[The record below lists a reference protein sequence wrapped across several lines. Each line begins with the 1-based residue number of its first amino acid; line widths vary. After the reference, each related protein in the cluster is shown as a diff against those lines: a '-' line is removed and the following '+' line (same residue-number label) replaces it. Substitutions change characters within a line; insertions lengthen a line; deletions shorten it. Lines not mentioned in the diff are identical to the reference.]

1 MNNTI
6 EQEIEK
12 LEKNYIRILQQ
23 QKFVEPQILDNVLQE
38 YKNLKSQNPKLEL
51 PDFLLERNTINKMQ
65 HRTIV
70 KKLRDYVKNDQ
81 NPSPSANSN
90 SAPVKKKSY
99 KSYGPYKIMERVASG
114 AMGVIYKA
122 EDTRDGA
129 VVALKII
136 RDGGDAKKIRKER
149 FDREARSALMVKSP
163 GVVTIRDSGEINNI
177 PFLAMDFVEGSTL
190 DEYWEELENKDINEA
205 IRIGVIIARALAHI
219 HKAGIIHRDVKPANV
234 LMDCTVDPPFPMI
247 TDFSLAMIT
256 DPLEKK
262 LTQTGV
268 AVGTPYYMSPE
279 QTFGIREDIGPHTD
293 TYSLGAVLYEM
304 LCDNPPFKAKSIREL
319 YHKIQKQQP
328 VSLMKRNPKIPP
340 ILEQII
346 FKALEKKTASRY
358 KSCDDF
364 ADVMEKY
371 LRGEDVILERP
382 GFSTQVTKFF
392 NSHYRSIRKGSLAAM
407 VFAIITMSVILI
419 IGKKPA
425 ENTTVFINKKSQVQE
440 KLFSQEVVK
449 AKRFLSFPSLNEK
462 ESGDYLDQ
470 ALSTVNNAFDIYN
483 PPLRLENL
491 VWQANEYWVKE
502 DTVNFWSQVEKWQK
516 LPVDDFLIAISKS
529 NEKDH
534 FSQALAFFH
543 IGYLNKALESTEKYQ
558 LEDEL
563 AKSLRA
569 RLQWAIG
576 LRHEQAKAKLASL
589 KNKIFMDSKGSFPLV
604 LAAHS
609 HFAEAHNLA
618 LKLVEENP
626 ENALWKLILGV
637 IYKEI
642 GLFRLAEEKL
652 GQIDSPV
659 ALKNAALFHKG
670 LCLKKQALYQ
680 EAIDEFRSILQEQ
693 PHSPQAFYEL
703 LACGIELGDGQ
714 LSEGVKN
721 SIQRYAGKNL
731 SKISD
736 HLTYEQA
743 SLVYQF
749 LHDEHSE
756 YFTGF
761 QNIENESSNLYY
773 LKGLMALNQA
783 KRGQPHLFDKAYLSF
798 ISALEMEPSHY
809 KAAYEAA
816 KIKKIQSK
824 YEEAFNYYSHA
835 FWCAPNW
842 KKRKGIY
849 EEWMLLAFQQQQYWH
864 LGQFLHILRSELVA
878 NNASDFK
885 QNWIRLCQKAQNE
898 LNDTIVRDDWSS
910 LQNRAISYFLSTAS
924 VGSVN
929 NKNLSDFILKDEQ
942 RTTEAMLLKSMLLY
956 LAGNYDEALNQIEQV
971 SPQELANKGRFL
983 KDEVAFLKIRI
994 LQQKNKDT
1002 SVYDKYKNI
1011 SADNP
1016 LYQQRTSYLISV
1028 NELVN
1033 KIKQL
1038 DPNKAIEMLED
1049 ALRSSSNNALKQ
1061 KAKGYLLLSE
1071 IYRSKNEHEKAI
1083 ANCKYAIGE
1092 APSWYR
1098 PYLLL
1103 GEIYEQKQNYPEA
1116 LKYYSFAW
1124 PLVAE
1129 SARDKEDF
1137 VSAKIREIERKL
1149 DSVH

>member
-23 QKFVEPQILDNVLQE
+23 QKFVEPQVLENVLQE

-51 PDFLLERNTINKMQ
+51 PDFLLEKNVINKMQ
-65 HRTIV
+65 HRAIV

-81 NPSPSANSN
+81 SSN
-90 SAPVKKKSY
+90 FTPVKKKSY

-122 EDTRDGA
+122 EDTRDGGI
-129 VVALKII
+129 VALKII

-177 PFLAMDFVEGSTL
+177 PFIAMDFVEGSTL

-205 IRIGVIIARALAHI
+205 VRIGIIIARALAHI

-234 LMDCTVDPPFPMI
+234 LMDCTIDPPFPMI

-304 LCDNPPFKAKSIREL
+304 LCNNPPFKAKSIREL

-328 VSLMKRNPKIPP
+328 TSLMKRNPKIPP

-346 FKALEKKTASRY
+346 FKALEKKTTTRY

-371 LRGEDVILERP
+371 LKGEDVVLEKP
-382 GFSTQVTKFF
+382 GFSTQVNKFI
-392 NSHYRSIRKGSLAAM
+392 NSHYRVIRKGTLAAM
-407 VFAIITMSVILI
+407 VFAIITMSAILI
-419 IGKKPA
+419 FGKK
-425 ENTTVFINKKSQVQE
+425 NNGGTHVFVNKKSQVQE
-440 KLFSQEVVK
+440 KLFSEEVVK

-462 ESGDYLDQ
+462 ESSDYLDQ

-491 VWQANEYWVKE
+491 VWQANEYWVNE
-502 DTVNFWSQVEKWQK
+502 DPVKFWSQVEKWQK

-534 FSQALAFFH
+534 FSRALAFFH
-543 IGYLNKALESTEKYQ
+543 IGYLNKALQATEKYHF
-558 LEDEL
+558 EDEL

-569 RLQWAIG
+569 RLQWSIG
-576 LRHEQAKAKLASL
+576 LRHKQAKAKLASL
-589 KNKIFMDSKGSFPLV
+589 KNKIFTNSKGNFPLI
-604 LAAHS
+604 LAANS

-714 LSEGVKN
+714 LSEGIKN
-721 SIQRYAGKNL
+721 SVQRYAAKNL

-749 LHDEHSE
+749 LHNEHGE

-761 QNIENESSNLYY
+761 QKIENESSNLYY
-773 LKGLMALNQA
+773 LKGLMALNHA
-783 KRGQPHLFDKAYLSF
+783 KRGQPHLFNKAFLNF

-816 KIKKIQSK
+816 RIKKMQKK

-849 EEWMLLAFQQQQYWH
+849 EEWMILAFQEQQYWH
-864 LGQFLHILRSELVA
+864 LGQFLHILRNELVA
-878 NNASDFK
+878 NKASNFK
-885 QNWIRLCQKAQNE
+885 QNWIRLCKKAQHE
-898 LNDTIVRDDWSS
+898 LNDTLDLNNILPDKWLY

-929 NKNLSDFILKDEQ
+929 SKTLSDFLVRDRQ
-942 RTTEAMLLKSMLLY
+942 NTAEAMLLKAMLLY
-956 LAGNYDEALNQIEQV
+956 LAGNHDEALKHIDRV
-971 SPQELANKGRFL
+971 SPEALASKGRFL

-994 LQQKNKDT
+994 LQQKKDA
-1002 SVYDKYKNI
+1002 SVYEKYKNI
-1011 SADNP
+1011 SAENP

-1028 NELVN
+1028 NELAN
-1033 KIKQL
+1033 KIKQT

-1061 KAKGYLLLSE
+1061 KAKGHLLLSE
-1071 IYRSKNEHEKAI
+1071 IYRNKDEHEKAI
-1083 ANCKYAIGE
+1083 ENCKYAISE

-1098 PYLLL
+1098 PYLIL
-1103 GEIYEQKQNYPEA
+1103 GEIYEQQKNYTEA

-1129 SARDKEDF
+1129 NANDKEDF
-1137 VSAKIREIERKL
+1137 VSAKIKEIERKL
-1149 DSVH
+1149 DSVD